1 MTDAT
6 HNQPLNELSA
16 VFAQLNP
23 QDVEQFYA
31 SYQMWALQLRIVE
44 VQAQIQSVSQRLA
57 ENQEQLKRIYP
68 SAIAL
73 ATLARL
79 QANGV
84 NDSDLLDRLL
94 ERGEAWLDR
103 TMQHL
108 AYCEKFDF
116 IRDNYTDWCEHALEG
131 AYDWIDSV
139 AEAQVENYSVPTPDE
154 HSTIGTPS
162 DASVNI
168 HVQTTEEMLL
178 QKLMS
183 DDEEALMLAPTLK
196 TPTIAPLSPTK
207 TPVAVEPEIGDPVG
221 ATLGSPSHDLQE
233 IIPAED
239 IPSDDEDAIQIS
251 ILPTEESVPV
261 EEVPSSE
268 EIQGR
273 SETSVEDISNIPDT
287 SDTTD
292 TSDTSVSSRTPDA
305 ATSHQPQESVPSV
318 SETPTLNTDE
328 DDEDHPW
335 TWHALSSSETNIPS
349 SQALQS
355 AKPRRKRSVLRQL
368 VSTIFGG
375 R

>member
-1 MTDAT
+1 MMDAT
-6 HNQPLNELSA
+6 HNYTPNELSA

-31 SYQMWALQLRIVE
+31 SYQMWTLQLRIAE

-57 ENQEQLKRIYP
+57 ENQELLQRIYP

-131 AYDWIDSV
+131 AYDWIDSA
-139 AEAQVENYSVPTPDE
+139 AETQVENYSVLTPDE
-154 HSTIGTPS
+154 HSTTGTPS
-162 DASVNI
+162 DTSVDT
-168 HVQTTEEMLL
+168 HVQATEEMLL

-183 DDEEALMLAPTLK
+183 DEEEALMLAPTLK
-196 TPTIAPLSPTK
+196 IPAITPLSPTK
-207 TPVAVEPEIGDPVG
+207 TPVAVKPEESDPVG
-221 ATLGSPSHDLQE
+221 ATLG
-233 IIPAED
+233 
-239 IPSDDEDAIQIS
+239 
-251 ILPTEESVPV
+251 
-261 EEVPSSE
+261 EVPSSE

-273 SETSVEDISNIPDT
+273 GETSIEDISNTPVTTDTSDTSDATVT

-292 TSDTSVSSRTPDA
+292 TSVSSPTPDA
-305 ATSHQPQESVPSV
+305 ATSHQPQESIPPVL
-318 SETPTLNTDE
+318 ETPTLNA
-328 DDEDHPW
+328 DEDHAW
-335 TWHALSSSETNIPS
+335 TWNALSVSETNTPS

-368 VSTIFGG
+368 VATIFGG